1 MTIASS
7 VGQITGPLTAASQAA
22 EACAIFHTIIDAP
35 KTTYGTDVIE
45 DAGAGDLVLHNVHFT
60 YASRPDVKIL
70 DDLCLRFP
78 AGKVTAIVGPSGSG
92 KSTIVGILQRWYEFN
107 GDPVTNP
114 MVGLSFNPAVVSRSQ
129 LPSLK
134 LTLYKVLWFRHGIV
148 AIGDRLL
155 SQLDVKWWRN
165 QIGLVQQDNILFN
178 TTIYKN
184 VEYGLIGTQWEDSSD
199 HKKAM
204 MIRAACQDAFADEF
218 ISRLPE
224 VWSIPIE
231 LSIIQLLTT

>member
-45 DAGAGDLVLHNVHFT
+45 DAGAEDLVLHNVHFT

-78 AGKVTAIVGPSGSG
+78 AGKVTALVGSSGSG

-107 GDPVTNP
+107 GDPVLNP
-114 MVGLSFNPAVVSRSQ
+114 TVSP
-129 LPSLK
+129 PS
-134 LTLYKVLWFRHGIV
+134 
-148 AIGDRLL
+148 
-155 SQLDVKWWRN
+155 
-165 QIGLVQQDNILFN
+165 
-178 TTIYKN
+178 TTIMY
-184 VEYGLIGTQWEDSSD
+184 EI
-199 HKKAM
+199 
-204 MIRAACQDAFADEF
+204 
-218 ISRLPE
+218 
-224 VWSIPIE
+224 
-231 LSIIQLLTT
+231 LSVNPGN

>member
-35 KTTYGTDVIE
+35 KTTYGTNVIG
-45 DAGAGDLVLHNVHFT
+45 DAGADDLVLHNVHFT

-114 MVGLSFNPAVVSRSQ
+114 TVSHSCQ
-129 LPSLK
+129 IIVLV
-134 LTLYKVLWFRHGIV
+134 KVLFIIPTTNFVQGPVVPAR
-148 AIGDRLL
+148 DRCRR
-155 SQLDVKWWRN
+155 WPA
-165 QIGLVQQDNILFN
+165 
-178 TTIYKN
+178 T
-184 VEYGLIGTQWEDSSD
+184 
-199 HKKAM
+199 
-204 MIRAACQDAFADEF
+204 IRAGCQVVEKPDWPCPTRQHSFQHNDLQEC
-218 ISRLPE
+218 
-224 VWSIPIE
+224 
-231 LSIIQLLTT
+231 

>member
-35 KTTYGTDVIE
+35 KTTYGTDVIG
-45 DAGAGDLVLHNVHFT
+45 DAGAEDLVLHNVHFT

-114 MVGLSFNPAVVSRSQ
+114 TVSHSCKLFVLLKKNNPTHATNFVQGPVV
-129 LPSLK
+129 P
-134 LTLYKVLWFRHGIV
+134 
-148 AIGDRLL
+148 A
-155 SQLDVKWWRN
+155 RN
-165 QIGLVQQDNILFN
+165 RCRR
-178 TTIYKN
+178 
-184 VEYGLIGTQWEDSSD
+184 
-199 HKKAM
+199 
-204 MIRAACQDAFADEF
+204 RAAT
-218 ISRLPE
+218 I
-224 VWSIPIE
+224 
-231 LSIIQLLTT
+231 

>member
-35 KTTYGTDVIE
+35 KTTYGTDVIG
-45 DAGAGDLVLHNVHFT
+45 DAGADDLVLHNVHFT

-114 MVGLSFNPAVVSRSQ
+114 MVRLSSEMIVLLRILSPMSATDFVQGPLVPARNRCRRRPAIVRARYQMVAQPDWPRPTRQ
-129 LPSLK
+129 HSLQ
-134 LTLYKVLWFRHGIV
+134 H
-148 AIGDRLL
+148 
-155 SQLDVKWWRN
+155 
-165 QIGLVQQDNILFN
+165 DNLQ
-178 TTIYKN
+178 K
-184 VEYGLIGTQWEDSSD
+184 
-199 HKKAM
+199 
-204 MIRAACQDAFADEF
+204 R
-218 ISRLPE
+218 R
-224 VWSIPIE
+224 VWPDWNSVGRFK
-231 LSIIQLLTT
+231 

>member
-35 KTTYGTDVIE
+35 KTTYGTDVIG
-45 DAGAGDLVLHNVHFT
+45 DAGAEDLVLHNVHFT

-114 MVGLSFNPAVVSRSQ
+114 TASYPRKLIML
-129 LPSLK
+129 LK
-134 LTLYKVLWFRHGIV
+134 IV
-148 AIGDRLL
+148 
-155 SQLDVKWWRN
+155 
-165 QIGLVQQDNILFN
+165 LFN
-178 TTIYKN
+178 SGN
-184 VEYGLIGTQWEDSSD
+184 
-199 HKKAM
+199 
-204 MIRAACQDAFADEF
+204 
-218 ISRLPE
+218 
-224 VWSIPIE
+224 
-231 LSIIQLLTT
+231 

>member
-35 KTTYGTDVIE
+35 KTTYGTGVIE
-45 DAGAGDLVLHNVHFT
+45 DAGAEDIVLHNVHFT

-107 GDPVTNP
+107 GDPVSNP
-114 MVGLSFNPAVVSRSQ
+114 MVSSPLMIILMSSIPPSISASNFVSGLMVPAWDCCCR
-129 LPSLK
+129 
-134 LTLYKVLWFRHGIV
+134 
-148 AIGDRLL
+148 
-155 SQLDVKWWRN
+155 
-165 QIGLVQQDNILFN
+165 
-178 TTIYKN
+178 
-184 VEYGLIGTQWEDSSD
+184 
-199 HKKAM
+199 
-204 MIRAACQDAFADEF
+204 RAA
-218 ISRLPE
+218 
-224 VWSIPIE
+224 
-231 LSIIQLLTT
+231 TG

>member
-35 KTTYGTDVIE
+35 KTTYGTGVIE
-45 DAGAGDLVLHNVHFT
+45 DAGAEDLVLHNVHFT

-107 GDPVTNP
+107 GDPVSNP
-114 MVGLSFNPAVVSRSQ
+114 MVSSPLMIILISNIPSSISASNFVSGLMVPAWDCRC
-129 LPSLK
+129 
-134 LTLYKVLWFRHGIV
+134 R
-148 AIGDRLL
+148 
-155 SQLDVKWWRN
+155 
-165 QIGLVQQDNILFN
+165 
-178 TTIYKN
+178 
-184 VEYGLIGTQWEDSSD
+184 
-199 HKKAM
+199 
-204 MIRAACQDAFADEF
+204 RAAT
-218 ISRLPE
+218 
-224 VWSIPIE
+224 V
-231 LSIIQLLTT
+231 

>member
-35 KTTYGTDVIE
+35 KTPCGTDVIE
-45 DAGAGDLVLHNVHFT
+45 DAGAKDLVLHNVHFS

-114 MVGLSFNPAVVSRSQ
+114 MVGLFFNLAVVSRSQ

-224 VWSIPIE
+224 VCVISY
-231 LSIIQLLTT
+231 